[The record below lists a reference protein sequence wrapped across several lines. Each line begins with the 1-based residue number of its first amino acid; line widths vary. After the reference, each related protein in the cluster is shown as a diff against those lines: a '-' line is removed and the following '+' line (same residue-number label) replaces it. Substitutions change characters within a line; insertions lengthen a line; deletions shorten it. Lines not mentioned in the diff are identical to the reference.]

1 MVTKY
6 DNQEKAVKWI
16 PKKETINHQGYTY
29 IKEAARIADFALV
42 KAWKADT
49 FGNLIFRE
57 TARNFNPVMA
67 RGAKQ
72 TFVEVE
78 ELVPHGTLDPDDVH
92 LPGIYV
98 DAIILG
104 GHYEKHI
111 MHMTVTRGEPGEPRT
126 KGISEKISKRDRIAS
141 RAAREFREGN
151 YGKQT
156 CHGEG
161 ELIFK

>member
-1 MVTKY
+1 M
-6 DNQEKAVKWI
+6 KWI
-16 PKKETINHQGYTY
+16 PKRETLDHQGHTY

-78 ELVPHGTLDPDDVH
+78 ELVPHGALDPDEVH

-98 DAIILG
+98 DAIIPG
-104 GHYEKHI
+104 GHYEKRI
-111 MHMTVTRGEPGEPRT
+111 MHVMVARGKSDKPMTKSKNAGER
-126 KGISEKISKRDRIAS
+126 ISKRDRIAS
-141 RAAREFREGN
+141 RAAQEFREGN
-151 YGKQT
+151 YGKLT
-156 CHGEG
+156 CHEDK
-161 ELIFK
+161 LICK